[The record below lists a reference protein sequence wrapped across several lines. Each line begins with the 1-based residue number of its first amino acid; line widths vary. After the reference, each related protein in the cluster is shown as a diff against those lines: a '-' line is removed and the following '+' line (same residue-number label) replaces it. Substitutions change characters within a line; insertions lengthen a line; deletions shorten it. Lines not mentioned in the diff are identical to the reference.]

1 MYDYLR
7 QHTDTNG
14 SNFFIFRLDAH
25 WLGDRPLFYNL
36 KAKMYGK
43 RKINYKKCMPSIIH
57 GKLFYLN
64 MDKFIECDNN
74 FIRMPDG
81 VF

>member
-14 SNFFIFRLDAH
+14 SNFFIFRLDATL
-25 WLGDRPLFYNL
+25 LGDRPLFYNL

-43 RKINYKKCMPSIIH
+43 RKI
-57 GKLFYLN
+57 KLQEVYALDYSWEVILFEY
-64 MDKFIECDNN
+64 
-74 FIRMPDG
+74 G
-81 VF
+81 

>member
-43 RKINYKKCMPSIIH
+43 RK
-57 GKLFYLN
+57 
-64 MDKFIECDNN
+64 
-74 FIRMPDG
+74 
-81 VF
+81 